1 MNTDPQTG
9 PGAEPGTLTTGA
21 GASAPSALT
30 AVRAEVGKAV
40 VGQDPTVWGLLA
52 AFLVN
57 GHVILEGVPG
67 VAKTLMV
74 KALARTLDLQF
85 RLPPGMTLPPHKDDV
100 HIDLGEGQQHAIVS
114 LDESW
119 RGHDGDRQVILA
131 TASLMYKASQRVVS
145 LALPGAPPQ
154 IWRLDLSSDPDPTP
168 GYSAWRLPSSA
179 SATKMEMSFR
189 LRADR

>member
-1 MNTDPQTG
+1 MLRDIPNPFQQVVTRGRRPSH
-9 PGAEPGTLTTGA
+9 PGLGGSAEGT
-21 GASAPSALT
+21 
-30 AVRAEVGKAV
+30 
-40 VGQDPTVWGLLA
+40 
-52 AFLVN
+52 
-57 GHVILEGVPG
+57 VPG
-67 VAKTLMV
+67 RVIIPV
-74 KALARTLDLQF
+74 RV
-85 RLPPGMTLPPHKDDV
+85 PPNKDDV
-100 HIDLGEGQQHAIVS
+100 HVDVGEGQQHAIVS

-119 RGHDGDRQVILA
+119 RGHDGDSQVILA